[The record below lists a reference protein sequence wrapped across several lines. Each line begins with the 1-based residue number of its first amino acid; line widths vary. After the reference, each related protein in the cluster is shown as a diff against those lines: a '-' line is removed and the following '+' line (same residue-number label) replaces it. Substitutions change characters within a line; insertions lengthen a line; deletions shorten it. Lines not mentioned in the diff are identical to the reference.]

1 MKIFMI
7 LFLLTQLMH
16 AQTLF
21 IENFDH
27 PPGTPLTNLGWV
39 AYSGT
44 ENQMVIAD
52 GNLIFDGYPASGKGN
67 STIIYGGPGFRE
79 DVYFAFAEQNTG
91 AVYVFFLVNV
101 ASSTGGGNGDYFFA
115 LAPSFPEIHFRAKVF
130 LKDTLGGVRFG
141 ISKGSSTDPV
151 YALGVYPFGSTVLLA
166 VKYEFI
172 NDAAGVDDAVK
183 LFINPDLTMGE
194 PAVPD
199 AMEID
204 LTYSDKPIG
213 SIALRQS
220 GYDHTT
226 RIDGIRVSGTWSGAV
241 PVEFTL
247 FNAKVNENSVE
258 LKWSTSSEENNKGFQ
273 IERNSGS
280 SWQKLDFVQ
289 GKGYSANNNTYLYND
304 NNLLPGTYQYRL
316 KQIDNDGNFK
326 YSSVVEAHIEA
337 PNVYELSQ
345 NYPNPFNPSTSIKFT
360 LAEGGYVTLTIYN
373 LLGQAIKVLVDE
385 HMSKGVHTVHF
396 DADDL
401 KSGLYL
407 YKIETDNFSQMRKM
421 TLLR

>member
-1 MKIFMI
+1 
-7 LFLLTQLMH
+7 
-16 AQTLF
+16 
-21 IENFDH
+21 
-27 PPGTPLTNLGWV
+27 
-39 AYSGT
+39 
-44 ENQMVIAD
+44 
-52 GNLIFDGYPASGKGN
+52 
-67 STIIYGGPGFRE
+67 
-79 DVYFAFAEQNTG
+79 
-91 AVYVFFLVNV
+91 
-101 ASSTGGGNGDYFFA
+101 
-115 LAPSFPEIHFRAKVF
+115 
-130 LKDTLGGVRFG
+130 
-141 ISKGSSTDPV
+141 
-151 YALGVYPFGSTVLLA
+151 
-166 VKYEFI
+166 
-172 NDAAGVDDAVK
+172 
-183 LFINPDLTMGE
+183 
-194 PAVPD
+194 
-199 AMEID
+199 
-204 LTYSDKPIG
+204 
-213 SIALRQS
+213 
-220 GYDHTT
+220 
-226 RIDGIRVSGTWSGAV
+226 VSGTWSGAV